1 MSSEDEFDYDELDH
15 YDLTDS
21 DRYRCM
27 LHNSNL
33 SSLVYVVR

>member
-15 YDLTDS
+15 HDLTDI
-21 DRYRCM
+21 DRYRYM

-33 SSLVYVVR
+33 SSLYVVR